1 MKQNSTIL
9 ERIQLGILMKTSSK
23 WSTWITSKNYWMR
36 YLHSGDLLW
45 QNSKIQTP
53 HKLIGRP
60 LFNIQI
66 IQAAHPNAAPVTLTM
81 VCSKEFFKNF
91 SSNKLLNF
99 QISDSHHHH
108 HHHHHA
114 PTSPEAPFSIQ
125 KQLQSSMIQHTTDQL
140 RHNLF
145 SPVINVR
152 I

>member
-1 MKQNSTIL
+1 
-9 ERIQLGILMKTSSK
+9 
-23 WSTWITSKNYWMR
+23 MR
-36 YLHSGDLLW
+36 FLHSGDLLW
-45 QNSKIQTP
+45 QNSKIQTQ
-53 HKLIGRP
+53 HKLTGRA

-81 VCSKEFFKNF
+81 VCCCNKKFSKI
-91 SSNKLLNF
+91 SLLKWLLYF
-99 QISDSHHHH
+99 EISDSHHHH

-152 I
+152 IKTAKYGIKYHMVHIT

>member
-1 MKQNSTIL
+1 
-9 ERIQLGILMKTSSK
+9 
-23 WSTWITSKNYWMR
+23 MR

-152 I
+152 IKTAKYGIKYHIAHITWFLLI